1 MTEDHIRIDQ
11 LRFSRGSRQ
20 IFDDLSFTIPRGN
33 ITAIMGPSGTG
44 KTTLLKLIGGQLM
57 PQSGKVTV
65 DGEDVHALSRKKLY
79 ELRKRMG
86 MLFQSGALL
95 TDISVFENVAFP
107 LREHTDMPES
117 MIRDMVL
124 LKLQSVGLRG
134 SIDLMPAELSGGMAR
149 RVALARS
156 IALDPEL
163 IMYDEPFT
171 GLDPITKGTIVSLI
185 KRLNQALGLTSLVV
199 SHDVADT
206 LSIADYAYIIAEGR
220 VIEGGTPDEL
230 YASSSS
236 WVQQFL
242 QGLADGPVP
251 FHYPAGSYSQDLLG
265 IADV

>member
-1 MTEDHIRIDQ
+1 
-11 LRFSRGSRQ
+11 
-20 IFDDLSFTIPRGN
+20 
-33 ITAIMGPSGTG
+33 
-44 KTTLLKLIGGQLM
+44 
-57 PQSGKVTV
+57 
-65 DGEDVHALSRKKLY
+65 
-79 ELRKRMG
+79 
-86 MLFQSGALL
+86 LL

-107 LREHTDMPES
+107 LREHTDMPQS
-117 MIRDMVL
+117 MIRVMVL

-220 VIEGGTPDEL
+220 VIEGGTPEEL

-251 FHYPAGSYSQDLLG
+251 FHYPAGDYSQDLLG
-265 IADV
+265 NADV